1 MEEILQQY
9 RDEYLNKIVNIEDG
23 QGKVWVGELV
33 FLGYN
38 SFFPSWGLCATID
51 RLPIQGVKLKSIT
64 LNTTFHISN

>member
-33 FLGYN
+33 FLGFN
-38 SFFPSWGLCATID
+38 SFFPSWGLCATLD
-51 RLPIQGVKLKSIT
+51 RTPIQGVKLKSIT